1 MFVLGKVLSTAAV
14 LLCILCLAAPLKK
27 TKAGQKIK
35 GLRILLKPHVL
46 YGWLLLV
53 IGLMHGIMAGKNPG
67 MISGK
72 LVWMVLLVLLLAAC
86 LKSRM
91 KCLDVSA
98 QILICCFCSRNR
110 ISYCVC
116 SDILKLQF
124 LFPPCKSF

>member
-1 MFVLGKVLSTAAV
+1 MHIVSGSSAE
-14 LLCILCLAAPLKK
+14 K

-72 LVWMVLLVLLLAAC
+72 LVWMVLLVLLLVAC

-91 KCLDVSA
+91 KNLSGCFCTDPYL
-98 QILICCFCSRNR
+98 LFCSRNR

-116 SDILKLQF
+116 SDILN
-124 LFPPCKSF
+124 CSFVSSL

>member
-1 MFVLGKVLSTAAV
+1 MFVLGKVLSTTAV

-72 LVWMVLLVLLLAAC
+72 LAWLVLLLAAC

-91 KCLDVSA
+91 KKSVWM
-98 QILICCFCSRNR
+98 
-110 ISYCVC
+110 
-116 SDILKLQF
+116 F
-124 LFPPCKSF
+124 LHRSLSVVFAAGIVFHIAYAVIF

>member
-35 GLRILLKPHVL
+35 GLRILLKPHVF
-46 YGWLLLV
+46 YGWVVPLLLV

-72 LVWMVLLVLLLAAC
+72 LVWMVLLVLLLVAC

-91 KCLDVSA
+91 KKSVWM
-98 QILICCFCSRNR
+98 
-110 ISYCVC
+110 
-116 SDILKLQF
+116 F
-124 LFPPCKSF
+124 LHRSLSVVFAAGIVFHIAYAVIF

>member
-53 IGLMHGIMAGKNPG
+53 IGLMHGLWQVRTRG
-67 MISGK
+67 
-72 LVWMVLLVLLLAAC
+72 
-86 LKSRM
+86 
-91 KCLDVSA
+91 
-98 QILICCFCSRNR
+98 
-110 ISYCVC
+110 
-116 SDILKLQF
+116 
-124 LFPPCKSF
+124 

>member
-53 IGLMHGIMAGKNPG
+53 IGLMHGKNPG

-72 LVWMVLLVLLLAAC
+72 LVWMVLLVLLLVAC

-91 KCLDVSA
+91 KKSVWM
-98 QILICCFCSRNR
+98 
-110 ISYCVC
+110 
-116 SDILKLQF
+116 F
-124 LFPPCKSF
+124 LHRSLSVVFAAGIVFHIAYAVIF

>member
-46 YGWLLLV
+46 YGWLLLL

-91 KCLDVSA
+91 KNLSG
-98 QILICCFCSRNR
+98 CFCTDPYLLFLQQE
-110 ISYCVC
+110 SYF
-116 SDILKLQF
+116 ILRMQ
-124 LFPPCKSF
+124 

>member
-46 YGWLLLV
+46 YGWLLPEKPDEK
-53 IGLMHGIMAGKNPG
+53 I
-67 MISGK
+67 
-72 LVWMVLLVLLLAAC
+72 
-86 LKSRM
+86 
-91 KCLDVSA
+91 CLDVSA

>member
-1 MFVLGKVLSTAAV
+1 MFVLGKVLSTTAV
-14 LLCILCLAAPLKK
+14 LLCILCLVAPLKK

-53 IGLMHGIMAGKNPG
+53 IGLMHGIMAGN
-67 MISGK
+67 
-72 LVWMVLLVLLLAAC
+72 AC
-86 LKSRM
+86 SASCGLPEKPDE
-91 KCLDVSA
+91 KICLDVSA

>member
-1 MFVLGKVLSTAAV
+1 MHIVSGSSAEKNKGRAENKRTSDTAEA
-14 LLCILCLAAPLKK
+14 
-27 TKAGQKIK
+27 
-35 GLRILLKPHVL
+35 HVL

-91 KCLDVSA
+91 KKSVWM
-98 QILICCFCSRNR
+98 
-110 ISYCVC
+110 
-116 SDILKLQF
+116 F
-124 LFPPCKSF
+124 LHRSLSVVFAAGIVFHIAYAVIF

>member
-1 MFVLGKVLSTAAV
+1 MFVLGKVLSTTAV

-67 MISGK
+67 MINVCKQMNYSKFKSEQYEGFQQQ
-72 LVWMVLLVLLLAAC
+72 
-86 LKSRM
+86 LKE
-91 KCLDVSA
+91 
-98 QILICCFCSRNR
+98 LIAERS
-110 ISYCVC
+110 V
-116 SDILKLQF
+116 K
-124 LFPPCKSF
+124 

>member
-1 MFVLGKVLSTAAV
+1 MFVLGKVLSTTAV

-67 MISGK
+67 M
-72 LVWMVLLVLLLAAC
+72 VLLVLLLVAC

-91 KCLDVSA
+91 KKSVWM
-98 QILICCFCSRNR
+98 
-110 ISYCVC
+110 
-116 SDILKLQF
+116 F
-124 LFPPCKSF
+124 LHRSLSVVFAAGIVFHIAYAVIF

>member
-35 GLRILLKPHVL
+35 GL
-46 YGWLLLV
+46 
-53 IGLMHGIMAGKNPG
+53 LMHGIMAGKNPG

-72 LVWMVLLVLLLAAC
+72 LVWMVLLVLLLATC

-91 KCLDVSA
+91 KKSVWM
-98 QILICCFCSRNR
+98 
-110 ISYCVC
+110 
-116 SDILKLQF
+116 F
-124 LFPPCKSF
+124 LHRSLSVVFAAGIVFHIAYAVIF

>member
-1 MFVLGKVLSTAAV
+1 MFVLGKVLSTTAV
-14 LLCILCLAAPLKK
+14 LLCILCLVAPLKK

-91 KCLDVSA
+91 KKSVWM
-98 QILICCFCSRNR
+98 
-110 ISYCVC
+110 
-116 SDILKLQF
+116 F
-124 LFPPCKSF
+124 LHRSLSVVFAAGIVFHITYAVIF

>member
-27 TKAGQKIK
+27 TEAGQKIK

-91 KCLDVSA
+91 KNLSG
-98 QILICCFCSRNR
+98 CFCTDLYLLFLQQE
-110 ISYCVC
+110 SYF
-116 SDILKLQF
+116 ILRMQ
-124 LFPPCKSF
+124 

>member
-86 LKSRM
+86 L
-91 KCLDVSA
+91 DVSA

>member
-72 LVWMVLLVLLLAAC
+72 LVWMVRPLSIEC
-86 LKSRM
+86 GCPSRRFQPFR
-91 KCLDVSA
+91 K
-98 QILICCFCSRNR
+98 R
-110 ISYCVC
+110 
-116 SDILKLQF
+116 K
-124 LFPPCKSF
+124 

>member
-86 LKSRM
+86 LKRSVWM
-91 KCLDVSA
+91 
-98 QILICCFCSRNR
+98 
-110 ISYCVC
+110 
-116 SDILKLQF
+116 F
-124 LFPPCKSF
+124 LHRSLSVVFAAGIVFHIAYAVIF

>member
-1 MFVLGKVLSTAAV
+1 MFVLGKVLSTTAV

-67 MISGK
+67 MINGK
-72 LVWMVLLVLLLAAC
+72 LVWMVIACSASCGLPEKPDEKSVWMFLHRSLSVVLQQESYFIL
-86 LKSRM
+86 RM
-91 KCLDVSA
+91 
-98 QILICCFCSRNR
+98 Q
-110 ISYCVC
+110 
-116 SDILKLQF
+116 
-124 LFPPCKSF
+124 